1 MLRPLLL
8 LLISVLCPAPGAAS
22 AADAAQHIPTDPP
35 AADGD
40 KADPGA
46 DEADEDD
53 ESGLSLEA
61 ERRLQLTVDAATWL
75 SVDVSPDGKRLVL
88 EILGDLYLLPI
99 TGGEAEPLTEGM
111 AFDSQP
117 RFSPDGA
124 TVVFVS
130 DRSGSENLWLID
142 LDDREPRQ
150 LSQENGKVEFASP
163 SWSPDGDH
171 VVASRTFWG
180 LNVFE
185 LWAYHRD
192 GGKGVQITQAKSN
205 GSTPT
210 AQRHNALGAVY
221 APDGRYLYYARR
233 NGGFTYNA
241 EFPLWQVARRD
252 LLNDA
257 EDVLTQARGSAI
269 RPQLSPDGR
278 KLVYGTRYEQQ
289 TGLRIRDLDSGDDRW
304 LVYPVQFDEQESRF
318 TRDLL
323 PGYAFTPDGESVIYS
338 EGGGLRRVDVGSG
351 AVEPIPFTAAID
363 QGLGPRLYFPYRLG
377 VGPVK
382 ARLVRDI
389 ALSPNGEQAAFSA
402 FARVYLLDLASGDA
416 RPVSPDAVQAF
427 HPSFSPDGRE
437 LAYVSWSSRGGHI
450 WRQRARAGARPV
462 QLTGPAALYTD
473 PVWSPDG
480 ERLVALR
487 GSAYERLYQ
496 EYDGGVTVGADL
508 VWLPARGGEAR
519 TVMPARGATRPHFGA
534 DAGRIYLY
542 QIGSGLISV
551 RFDGTDRRQHLAVKG
566 PGIFYA
572 EEPVPVDDVR
582 MAPDGRHALIQHANQ
597 LYLTTLVNPYLLSVE
612 MDLGNPSLPTKR
624 LTDVGADFFGWDAD
638 ADGFYWTVGHELY
651 RRPLASVDFR
661 EQDDETDDDAPGAD
675 ADPEQAGGEAV
686 TGADSP
692 GAADAEAEAEADERE
707 PLEEEHEAVGH
718 QAIEVYLPRAV
729 PTGTLALTGATVLP
743 MTAATEADVAPIE
756 NGVVLIENDRI
767 AAVGPAGT
775 VEIPEDADVM
785 DLSGHYLL
793 PGYVDTHAHFRPLRR
808 VLDRE
813 NWAFLA
819 NLAYGVTTGLD
830 VQPST
835 VDILAYQDLI
845 DAGLMIGPRALSTGP
860 GLFSNNDFRSAE
872 HAEAVLRR
880 YKAHYRVNNLK
891 AYVSGNRQQRQ
902 WIVAAARELEIM
914 PTTEGALDSK
924 LDLTHAIDG
933 FSGNEH
939 NLPTLD
945 LHEDVVELF
954 AQSGIAY
961 TPTLLVNYGGPA
973 AENWFYTRESPLR
986 DAKLRRFMPSNM
998 LAARALRTFW
1008 VHEDEY
1014 VFDEFAAQAAK
1025 IVRAGGRVGI
1035 GGHGQLQGLGYHWE
1049 LRAVASGGL
1058 SNWEALRAATRH
1070 GAEIIGVAEDIGTVE
1085 AGKLADLV
1093 LLERNPLEDLR
1104 ATEAL
1109 RYVIKNGEVFEAR
1122 TLDKVWPEAE
1132 ALPEQWWW
1140 DTAPTAAGDPKA
1152 AEAAP

>member
-1 MLRPLLL
+1 MPRPLSLLL
-8 LLISVLCPAPGAAS
+8 LSAVCLAQAAAAAPPAVRHVPS
-22 AADAAQHIPTDPP
+22 DPL
-35 AADGD
+35 AADG
-40 KADPGA
+40 AGA
-46 DEADEDD
+46 GNGYRKEDA
-53 ESGLSLEA
+53 EGLSLEA

-75 SVDVSPDGKRLVL
+75 SLDVSPDGERLVL
-88 EILGDLYLLPI
+88 EILGDLYLLPVA
-99 TGGEAEPLTEGM
+99 GGEAERLTEGM

-117 RFSPDGA
+117 RLSPDGP
-124 TVVFVS
+124 TLVFVS
-130 DRSGSENLWLID
+130 DRSGSENLWLLD
-142 LDDREPRQ
+142 LEDREPRQ

-163 SWSPDGDH
+163 SWSPEGDH

-192 GGKGVQITQAKSN
+192 GGKGVRITQAKSN

-221 APDGRYLYYARR
+221 DPSGRYLYYARR

-241 EFPLWQVARRD
+241 EFPLWQVAHRD

-278 KLVYGTRYEQQ
+278 HLVYGTRFEHR
-289 TGLRIRDLDSGDDRW
+289 TGLRIRDLDSGEDRW

-323 PGYAFTPDGESVIYS
+323 PGYAFTPDGEAVIYTA
-338 EGGGLRRVDVGSG
+338 EGGIRRVDVASG
-351 AVEPIPFTAAID
+351 AVTAIPFTAQVD

-389 ALSPNGEQAAFSA
+389 VLSPDGRQAAFSA
-402 FARVYLLDLASGDA
+402 FTRVYLLDLASGEL
-416 RPVSPDAVQAF
+416 RPVSPEGLQAF

-450 WRQRARAGARPV
+450 WRQRARAGARAV
-462 QLTGPAALYTD
+462 QLTGPAALYSD
-473 PVWSPDG
+473 PFWSPDG
-480 ERLVALR
+480 RRLVALR

-496 EYDGGVTVGADL
+496 EWDSGETVGADL
-508 VWLPARGGEAR
+508 VWLPAAGGAAR

-534 DAGRIYLY
+534 DAERIYLY
-542 QIGSGLISV
+542 QSGTGLISV
-551 RFDGTDRRQHLAVKG
+551 RYDGTDRRRHLAVKG

-572 EEPVPVDDVR
+572 EEPVAADDVR
-582 MAPDGRHALIQHANQ
+582 IAPDGRHALIAHANQ
-597 LYLTTLVNPYLLSVE
+597 LYLTTVVNPYLLDVE
-612 MDLGNPSLPTKR
+612 MDLDNPSLPTRR

-638 ADGFYWTVGHELY
+638 GGGFYWTVGHELY
-651 RRPLASVDFR
+651 QRPLASVDFR
-661 EQDDETDDDAPGAD
+661 DEDDAAGENAAVNDPAAPGTDAGVADAGVADSPEVSEAD
-675 ADPEQAGGEAV
+675 AD
-686 TGADSP
+686 
-692 GAADAEAEAEADERE
+692 E
-707 PLEEEHEAVGH
+707 PQPLAEEHEAVRH

-729 PTGTLALTGATVLP
+729 PAGTLALTGATVLP
-743 MTAATEADVAPIE
+743 MTAATAADAVPMADA
-756 NGVVLIENDRI
+756 VVLIEGDRI
-767 AAVGPAGT
+767 AAVGPAAA
-775 VEIPEDADVM
+775 VAIPDGADVI
-785 DLSGHYLL
+785 DLTGQYLL
-793 PGYVDTHAHFRPLRR
+793 PGYVDTHAHYRPLRR

-880 YKAHYRVNNLK
+880 YKDHYRVHNLK
-891 AYVSGNRQQRQ
+891 AYVAGNRQQRQ
-902 WIVAAARELEIM
+902 WIVAAARELELM

-924 LDLTHAIDG
+924 LDLSHAIDG

-939 NLPTLD
+939 NLPTLA
-945 LHEDVVELF
+945 LHEDVVALF
-954 AQSGIAY
+954 AESGIAY

-986 DAKLRRFMPSNM
+986 DPKLRRFTPPNM

-1035 GGHGQLQGLGYHWE
+1035 GSHGQLQGLGFHWE

-1093 LLERNPLEDLR
+1093 VLEGNPLEDLR

-1122 TLDKVWPEAE
+1122 ALHKIWPEAE
-1132 ALPEQWWW
+1132 ALPAQWWW
-1140 DTAPTAAGDPKA
+1140 NTAPTAATDPTA